1 MAMTSPSV
9 EGPDFFRH
17 VQIAEDKTRR
27 LAEAG
32 WDFGAV
38 PELFGRTAAC
48 DVIAKD
54 MVLIH
59 DGHVQ
64 TRYGQLYLAGVG
76 DRFNLMGP
84 EHARAIF
91 RTDAHRM
98 VDEVNRQLGG
108 SLLEDVDEVTRYG
121 RPQRAEL
128 FNLTNFFQPRD
139 LVFYTALHEYGLYPS
154 GFENLLRHFA
164 AGKIVHNME
173 FMPSIASSREDRPV
187 MMTISPLHMEFPT
200 PTLEWM
206 EKPLYGGIA
215 KETWHVETILT
226 TQPTKLSHPYL
237 ELVGEG
243 RLELCG
249 RRYYMRRFHGKT
261 QKEGVR
267 GPKVPPERAKNK

>member
-9 EGPDFFRH
+9 EGPDFLRH
-17 VQIAEDKTRR
+17 VKLAEDKTRR

-38 PELFGRTAAC
+38 PEMFGRTAAC
-48 DVIAKD
+48 DVVAKD

-59 DGHVQ
+59 DGRVQ
-64 TRYGQLYLAGVG
+64 TRYGRLFLAGVG

-91 RTDAHRM
+91 RTDPHRV

-108 SLLEDVDEVTRYG
+108 SLLDGVEALGKYG
-121 RPQRAEL
+121 RPQQAEL

-173 FMPSIASSREDRPV
+173 FMPPIPSAREKEPAL
-187 MMTISPLHMEFPT
+187 MAISPLHMEFPT

-206 EKPLYGGIA
+206 EEPLYGGIA

-226 TQPTKLSHPYL
+226 AEPSKLSHPYL

-243 RLELCG
+243 RIELCG
-249 RRYYMRRFHGKT
+249 RRWHMRRFHGKT

-267 GPKVPPERAKNK
+267 GPKVPPERAAG